1 MYSLLYVDDEPILL
15 EIGKLFLE
23 QSGDFRVAVM
33 ASAQEALDSPDLGT
47 YDAIVSDYQMPG
59 MNGIEFLKAV
69 RERYREIPFLIFTGR
84 GREEVVIEAINN
96 GADFYVQKGGDPTAQ
111 FAELAHKI
119 RQAVRRSEAERSR
132 QESERRLADIIDFLP
147 DAMLAVDREG
157 RVIAWN
163 QAYETLTGVPASAI
177 LGKGNYEYAL
187 STYGKR
193 RPFLLDMLS
202 WPNEKIRHYYTNIVH
217 DGRAISA
224 ESDLAAPRGR
234 QIQIMIK
241 ASPLYN
247 QKGEVTGAIEIV
259 RDITGLKETEQD
271 LRAAYEQVTMTE
283 EELRYQFDDLRAT
296 NEQLAAAKDELRRQ
310 VDRLAMAQSVGRS
323 GSWEY
328 NVGTDTIWGSAEG
341 FRIFGHPEVARE
353 VPVETIES
361 CIPERTRVHQALV
374 DLVTAGKEYDLEYA
388 LNPADGSAPRV
399 VHSVARLEKD
409 PAGNPVRIIGIVQD
423 ITERLR
429 VKEDLQ
435 KTEGRFAALYSNMR
449 EGAVLHKLV
458 FNDKGEPEDYVI
470 LAANPAFE
478 QQLGISREAVKG
490 KTSREAYGVSEPL
503 YFDIYTRVALTG
515 RPETFETWFAPLKK
529 HFSISVYSPEKNRF
543 VTIIEDITEKKLAE
557 AQLKESAEKYRA
569 LVETSPDM
577 IWEID
582 AEGLFRYIS
591 PTVQTLMGY
600 SPAELLGQPFD
611 TLVAAQGKALAAR
624 KFRKHLA
631 AANPVHP
638 FEVSACHRD
647 GHDLV
652 VEIRSFPVMDREGN
666 ITGFRGITRDIT
678 EQRKAK
684 DAINRANRQLNLLG
698 SVTRHDALNKITGTL
713 GVLRLASDKCTE
725 DGAKE
730 LVKKAE
736 ASVVSLRSLIEFTR
750 VYQDLGSQE
759 PLWED
764 LDAIMPR
771 SQIPPSVAFSCNVA
785 GISVYADALFA
796 KVFSNLA
803 DNSLRHGGKV
813 TEIRAFSQKEG
824 NDLTVIWEDNGIGI
838 PAAEKELI
846 FRRRYGKN
854 TGFGLFLVRE
864 ILDLTGITIHETGV
878 PGTGARFEI
887 IVPEG
892 AYRFS

>member
-1 MYSLLYVDDEPILL
+1 MYSLLYVDDEPALL
-15 EIGKLFLE
+15 EIGKFFLE
-23 QSGDFRVAVM
+23 QSGDFRVVVM

-69 RERYREIPFLIFTGR
+69 RERYGEIPFLVFTGR

-119 RQAVRRSEAERSR
+119 RQTVRRNEAERSR

-163 QAYETLTGVPASAI
+163 RANEDLTGVPASMM
-177 LGKGNYEYAL
+177 LGKTNYEYAL
-187 STYGKR
+187 SPYGER
-193 RPFLLDMLS
+193 RPLLLDMLS

-234 QIQIMIK
+234 QIHIMIK

-283 EELRYQFDDLRAT
+283 EELRSQFDDLRAT

-341 FRIFGHPEVARE
+341 FRIFGYPAVARD
-353 VPVETIES
+353 VPLENIES
-361 CIPERTRVHQALV
+361 CIPERMRVHQALV
-374 DLVTAGKEYDLEYA
+374 DLVTVGKEYDLEYA
-388 LNPADGSAPRV
+388 LNPADGSALRV

-409 PAGNPVRIIGIVQD
+409 PAGNPVRIVGIVQD
-423 ITERLR
+423 ITEHLR
-429 VKEDLQ
+429 AKEDLQ

-449 EGAVLHKLV
+449 EGAALHKLV
-458 FNDKGEPEDYVI
+458 FNEKGEPEDYVI

-478 QQLGISREAVKG
+478 QQLGISRESVLG
-490 KTSREAYGVSEPL
+490 KTSREAYGVSEPP
-503 YFDIYTRVALTG
+503 YFDIYARVALTG
-515 RPETFETWFAPLKK
+515 RPKTFETWFAPLKK
-529 HFSISVYSPEKNRF
+529 YFTISVYSPEKNRF
-543 VTIIEDITEKKLAE
+543 VTIFEDITEKKQAD
-557 AQLKESAEKYRA
+557 ARFHESAAKFRA

-582 AEGLFRYIS
+582 KEGVFRYIS
-591 PTVQTLMGY
+591 PTVQTILGY
-600 SPAELLGQPFD
+600 MPEELVGKPV
-611 TLVAAQGKALAAR
+611 TCLVPEQGMALAQR
-624 KFRKHLA
+624 ELGKFLA
-631 AANPVHP
+631 AEQSIAP
-638 FEVSACHRD
+638 FEVPARHRD

-652 VEIRSFPVMDREGN
+652 VEIRSFPVTDSGGTV
-666 ITGFRGITRDIT
+666 TGFRGVARDIT
-678 EQRKAK
+678 EQKKAEE
-684 DAINRANRQLNLLG
+684 ALRRANIQLTLLG
-698 SVTRHDALNKITGTL
+698 SVTRHDTLNKITVLL
-713 GVLRLASDKCTE
+713 GYLKVASKRCSE
-725 DGAKE
+725 PESNEILEKMR
-730 LVKKAE
+730 
-736 ASVVSLRSLIEFTR
+736 SVIVAMRSQIEFTR
-750 VYQDLGSQE
+750 LYQNLGSRE
-759 PLWED
+759 PQWIALEIC
-764 LDAIMPR
+764 LSALPIPA
-771 SQIPPSVAFSCNVA
+771 QISFVAEANGVLLR
-785 GISVYADALFA
+785 ADPMIKTVFA
-796 KVFSNLA
+796 NLV
-803 DNSLRHGGKV
+803 DNSIRHGKHV
-813 TEIRAFSQKEG
+813 TAIRISIKKEG
-824 NDLTVIWEDNGIGI
+824 PVLAVIYEDNGTGI
-838 PAAEKELI
+838 PVADKERI
-846 FRRRYGKN
+846 FDRGYGRN

-864 ILDLTGITIHETGV
+864 ILGLTGISIRETGV